1 MTVETAGRSSVVLR
15 TAWWGTVLV
24 TISVAVIGFG
34 NVLQGPPRPLIQ
46 GPFAADPNLV
56 DRLQA
61 VLSPSFISWSQLGI
75 HVVGFGLF
83 VGLGLVI
90 AARSSE
96 RMPLLASAM
105 LITLATSLFAPFS
118 KISGSWA
125 TVARVMGEV
134 TPDQMAGFWVSVSG
148 ILLLAFLLL
157 FPSGRPRPPAAGFL
171 AFLVLLGIAA
181 AIFPGWAL
189 DPHALTSPWR
199 QLWTIAVP
207 VGAMAAAWIRVTTL
221 DDAVRRQWQP
231 VLVALSLIVGTY
243 LVLVLLRPELQT
255 DAFGLVLV
263 TPRLQALYGLN
274 TLLLLTV
281 AVFALPFSMVLA
293 VVRYRLFEIDLLVN
307 RALVYA
313 SLTAIVTLMFGA
325 VTLVT
330 VVVIGGLLG
339 QGMTGL
345 PIGQTAALAGVL
357 TGSLLAGSLR
367 PLRRRVQRA
376 VDRRFYREK
385 FNAEEAL
392 EGLVARLGDV
402 VDRELLNAEVDS
414 LFAATLQPVWAT
426 LVRADQLPPGL
437 DPVGTEPQ
445 ISPQPG
451 IAVVIPLVVSGDPIG
466 ALLMGS
472 RKSGVPYRG
481 IELAFL
487 RRVADRLGPAL
498 RIVDLVERQEADRTR
513 RESVEQ
519 ELSVARRIQRE
530 LLPREVPQPQGW
542 AFTVHYEPAREVGGD
557 FYDFYNLGPRRM
569 GIAVGDVTDKG
580 MPAALVM
587 ASCRT
592 VLRGTALGALV
603 LTPGGV
609 LAQANGLLVGDI
621 PRGMFITCLFGILEL
636 DTGRFWFANAGHNP
650 PQHRHRDGSSEVRA
664 RGMPLGLMAGMDY
677 EEMEVVLQP
686 GDGLILSSDGV
697 TESRNPTG
705 EMFGFDRLSETIS
718 MASRGAIETLLAAQS
733 EFVGKNWVQEDDIT
747 LVEITRDPF
756 AG

>member
-1 MTVETAGRSSVVLR
+1 MAVEFVGRSPMMR
-15 TAWWGTVLV
+15 TAWWGITLV
-24 TISVAVIGFG
+24 TITVAVIGFG
-34 NVLQGPPRPLIQ
+34 NVLEGPTETLIQ
-46 GPFAADPNLV
+46 GPFAVDPNLG
-56 DRLQA
+56 DRLEA
-61 VLSPSFISWSQLGI
+61 VLSASFISWSQLAI

-83 VGLGLVI
+83 VALGMLI

-105 LITLATSLFAPFS
+105 LITLATSLFVPFS
-118 KISGSWA
+118 KISGPWA
-125 TVARVMGEV
+125 AIARVIGEV
-134 TPDQMAGFWVSVSG
+134 TPDQMAGFWISVSG

-157 FPSGRPRPPAAGFL
+157 VPSGRPKRAAVVVL
-171 AFLVLLGIAA
+171 ASLVLLGIAA
-181 AIFPGWAL
+181 AVFPGWAF
-189 DPHALTSPWR
+189 DPHTLPSPWR
-199 QLWTIAVP
+199 HLWTIAVP
-207 VGAMAAAWIRVTTL
+207 VGAMATTWIRLARL

-231 VLVALSLIVGTY
+231 VLVALSVIVGTY

-274 TLLLLTV
+274 TLLLLTG
-281 AVFALPFSMVLA
+281 AVFALPFSIVLA

-307 RALVYA
+307 RALVYG
-313 SLTAIVTLMFGA
+313 SLTAIVTVMFGA

-330 VVVIGGLLG
+330 VFVIGGLLG

-357 TGSLLAGSLR
+357 TGSVLAGSLR

-392 EGLVARLGDV
+392 ERLVARLGDV

-414 LFAATLQPVWAT
+414 LFAATLQPTWAT
-426 LVRADQLPPGL
+426 LVRTDQLPPGL
-437 DPVGTEPQ
+437 DPAGTEPQ

-451 IAVVIPLVVSGDPIG
+451 IAAVVPLLVSGDPIG
-466 ALLMGS
+466 ALLMGD

-498 RIVDLVERQEADRTR
+498 RIVELVERQEADRTR

-530 LLPREVPQPQGW
+530 LLPREVPQPPGW

-557 FYDFYNLGPRRM
+557 FYDFYNLGPGRM

-592 VLRGTALGALV
+592 VLRGTALGDLE
-603 LTPGGV
+603 LTPGAV

-621 PRGMFITCLFGILEL
+621 PRGMFVTCLFGVLEL

-664 RGMPLGLMAGMDY
+664 RGMPLGLLAGMFY
-677 EEMEVVLQP
+677 EEMEVALEP
-686 GDGLILSSDGV
+686 GDGLILSSDGI
-697 TESRNPTG
+697 TECRNPTG
-705 EMFGFDRLSETIS
+705 EMFGFDRLSATIS
-718 MASRGAIETLLAAQS
+718 TARRGAIETLLAAQS
-733 EFVGKNWVQEDDIT
+733 EFVGKDWVQEDDIT
-747 LVEITRDPF
+747 LVEITRGPS

>member
-157 FPSGRPRPPAAGFL
+157 FPSGRPRPPAAGVL

-339 QGMTGL
+339 QGMSGL

-718 MASRGAIETLLAAQS
+718 SASRGAIETLLAAQS
-733 EFVGKNWVQEDDIT
+733 DFVGKNWVQEDDIT
-747 LVEITRDPF
+747 LVEITRDPS